1 MIYLLEDDASI
12 RELVVYSLTGMGME
26 AKGFERPSEFKKA
39 IKEQLPELA
48 ILDLML
54 PEEDGFS
61 VLKRLRSEE
70 ATHSLPVIILT
81 AKSSEFDTI
90 TALDCGADDYI
101 SKPFGVMELIARVK
115 AVLRRSNNSYAADT
129 PSVLT
134 EGALSVHTDK
144 HMVTVNGEEITLTY
158 KEFELLCMFLK
169 NRGIVLSRDKILR
182 NVWGYE
188 FDGENRTVDVHI
200 RSLRTK
206 LKECGNLI
214 ETVRGVGYRIGK

>member
-1 MIYLLEDDASI
+1 M
-12 RELVVYSLTGMGME
+12 
-26 AKGFERPSEFKKA
+26 
-39 IKEQLPELA
+39 
-48 ILDLML
+48 
-54 PEEDGFS
+54 
-61 VLKRLRSEE
+61 
-70 ATHSLPVIILT
+70 
-81 AKSSEFDTI
+81 AKSVESI
-90 TALDCGADDYI
+90 M
-101 SKPFGVMELIARVK
+101 KLIEEK
-115 AVLRRSNNSYAADT
+115 GIKMIDFT
-129 PSVLT
+129 SVLT

-206 LKECGNLI
+206 LKECGGLI